1 MTEATRSV
9 EMGLQEYDGLIL
21 DADGVIYRG
30 PRPVAHAIEIL
41 TPIIAAMPW
50 CVVTNN
56 AANSPSVVVDKLS
69 ALGLASVEKNVVTS
83 PQGAVAFL
91 RTTGVQAGAKVL
103 VVGGFGIEEALRV
116 DGFVPT
122 RDRHD
127 EIVAVVQGFGPDV
140 GWRELADA
148 SYAIADGA
156 LWVAT
161 NLDRNIPTEF
171 GLAPGNGALVA
182 AVREAVRRPPDAV
195 TGKPEPLLFELA
207 AERMSAA
214 RPLVIGDRIDT
225 DIEGANRAGMDSLL
239 VLTGVVSLADLVEL
253 AGADPI
259 RRPTYLAADLRAL
272 EGVMSDLR
280 IAQDSPDAPDA
291 LGGVRRSLAV
301 AWSQAE
307 PSRECI
313 ADLERACRAAAGDSV
328 LES

>member
-1 MTEATRSV
+1 
-9 EMGLQEYDGLIL
+9 
-21 DADGVIYRG
+21 
-30 PRPVAHAIEIL
+30 
-41 TPIIAAMPW
+41 
-50 CVVTNN
+50 
-56 AANSPSVVVDKLS
+56 
-69 ALGLASVEKNVVTS
+69 
-83 PQGAVAFL
+83 
-91 RTTGVQAGAKVL
+91 
-103 VVGGFGIEEALRV
+103 
-116 DGFVPT
+116 
-122 RDRHD
+122 
-127 EIVAVVQGFGPDV
+127 
-140 GWRELADA
+140 
-148 SYAIADGA
+148 
-156 LWVAT
+156 
-161 NLDRNIPTEF
+161 
-171 GLAPGNGALVA
+171 
-182 AVREAVRRPPDAV
+182 
-195 TGKPEPLLFELA
+195 
-207 AERMSAA
+207 MSAA